1 MLNVYNVGDP
11 MALGM
16 FEEEFEDEVDL
27 LLARS
32 RRYPVSHSD
41 VEELLASYHVH
52 FSDLST
58 WLRGKV
64 GDIEVID

>member
-1 MLNVYNVGDP
+1 MLNVYNAGDP
-11 MALGM
+11 MVLGM
-16 FEEEFEDEVDL
+16 FEEAFEDEVDS

-32 RRYPVSHSD
+32 RRYPVSRAD
-41 VEELLASYHVH
+41 VEGLLARYGVR